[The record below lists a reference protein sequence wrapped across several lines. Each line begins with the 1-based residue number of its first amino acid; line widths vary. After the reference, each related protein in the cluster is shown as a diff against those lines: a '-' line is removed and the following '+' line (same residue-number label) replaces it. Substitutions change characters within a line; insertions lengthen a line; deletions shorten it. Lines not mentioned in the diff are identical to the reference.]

1 MPRCRPL
8 PFVFLNFL
16 LMERVKVNMEFIMR
30 CSPEI
35 LYRYFLQPA
44 ILVRWF
50 CDSVDISGDVFTFE
64 WSGSEEVARLV
75 ESVENERLRFEWLDD
90 EREGEYLEYRI
101 SKSPITGETI
111 LEITDFC
118 DEDEVDDTRQ
128 LWESQ
133 IDALRKVIGA

>member
-1 MPRCRPL
+1 MD
-8 PFVFLNFL
+8 
-16 LMERVKVNMEFIMR
+16 RVKVDMEFIMR
-30 CSPEI
+30 CSPEM

-50 CDSVDISGDVFTFE
+50 CDSVDISGDVFTFG
-64 WSGSEEVARLV
+64 WSGSEEAAELV
-75 ESVENERLRFEWLDD
+75 EAVEHERLRFEWLDE

-101 SKSPITGETI
+101 SKSPITGDTI

-118 DEDEVDDTRQ
+118 DEDEVEDTRQ

-133 IDALRKVIGA
+133 IESLKKVIGA